1 MRVTD
6 AYRDLREVGRPVLS
20 SAEAAA
26 VWQVSPATAAQR
38 LRALH
43 DSGVIGQVRRGLWTL
58 DREIDPL
65 AIGPYLTAPRPAYV
79 SLFSALAR
87 HGMIDQIPRTISLV
101 SIDRARRITTAF
113 GVYEVHRIAPELF
126 TGYRSDK
133 QGVYLAVPEKALFDL
148 AYLRSAQGR
157 TPYLPELTLPSPF
170 DRKLLREWADRIA
183 SQRLRTLVQ
192 RRLRALIS
200 EAQAGTA

>member
-6 AYRDLREVGRPVLS
+6 AYRELLEVGRPVLS

-26 VWQVSPATAAQR
+26 AWQVSSATASHR
-38 LRALH
+38 LRALLE
-43 DSGVIGQVRRGLWTL
+43 SGVIRRVRRGLWAL
-58 DREIDPL
+58 DPEIDPF

-79 SLFSALAR
+79 SLWSALAR
-87 HGMIDQIPRTISLV
+87 HGMIDQIPRSISLV
-101 SIDRARRITTAF
+101 SLDRARRITTAL
-113 GVYEVHRIAPELF
+113 GVYEVHRVAPELF

-133 QGVYLAVPEKALFDL
+133 PGVYLAVPEKALFDL
-148 AYLRSAQGR
+148 AYVRSAHGH

-170 DRKLLREWADRIA
+170 NRKLLREWGDRIA
-183 SQRLRTLVQ
+183 SQRLRTLVS

-200 EAQAGTA
+200 EAQTGAA

>member
-6 AYRDLREVGRPVLS
+6 AYRELLEVGRPVLS

-26 VWQVSPATAAQR
+26 AWQVSSATASHR
-38 LRALH
+38 LRALLE
-43 DSGVIGQVRRGLWTL
+43 SGVIRRVRRGLWAL
-58 DREIDPL
+58 DPEIDPF

-79 SLFSALAR
+79 SLWSALAR
-87 HGMIDQIPRTISLV
+87 HGMIDQIPRSISLV
-101 SIDRARRITTAF
+101 SLDRARRITTAL
-113 GVYEVHRIAPELF
+113 GVYEVHRVAPELF

-148 AYLRSAQGR
+148 VYVRSAHGR
-157 TPYLPELTLPSPF
+157 TPYLPELTLPSPLN
-170 DRKLLREWADRIA
+170 RKLLREWGDRIA
-183 SQRLRTLVQ
+183 SQRLRTLVS

-200 EAQAGTA
+200 EAQTGAA

>member
-6 AYRDLREVGRPVLS
+6 AYRELLGVGRPVLS

-26 VWQVSPATAAQR
+26 AWQVSPATAAQR
-38 LRALH
+38 LRALL
-43 DSGVIGQVRRGLWTL
+43 DSGVIRRVRRGLWVL
-58 DREIDPL
+58 DTEIDPF
-65 AIGPYLTAPRPAYV
+65 AIGPYLTAPQPAYV
-79 SLFSALAR
+79 SLWSALAR
-87 HGMIDQIPRTISLV
+87 HGMIDQIPRSISLV
-101 SIDRARRITTAF
+101 SIDRARRITTAL
-113 GVYEVHRIAPELF
+113 GVYEVHRVAPELF

-148 AYLRSAQGR
+148 VYVRSAHGR
-157 TPYLPELTLPSPF
+157 TPYLPELTLPSPIN
-170 DRKLLREWADRIA
+170 RKLLREWGDRIA
-183 SQRLRTLVQ
+183 SQRLRTLVS

>member
-6 AYRDLREVGRPVLS
+6 AYRELLAAGRPVLS

-26 VWQVSPATAAQR
+26 VWRVSPATTAHR
-38 LRALH
+38 LRALL
-43 DSGVIGQVRRGLWTL
+43 DSGVIRRVRRGLWAL
-58 DREIDPL
+58 DPEIDPF

-79 SLFSALAR
+79 SLWSALAR
-87 HGMIDQIPRTISLV
+87 HGMIDQIPRGISIV
-101 SIDRARRITTAF
+101 SLDRARRITTAF

-126 TGYRSDK
+126 TGFHSDK
-133 QGVYLAVPEKALFDL
+133 PGVYLAVPEKALFDL
-148 AYLRSAQGR
+148 VYIRSAHGR

-170 DRKLLREWADRIA
+170 NRKLLWEWGDRIA
-183 SQRLRTLVQ
+183 SQRLRTLVS
-192 RRLRALIS
+192 RRLRALLS

>member
-6 AYRDLREVGRPVLS
+6 AYRELLGVGRPVLS

-26 VWQVSPATAAQR
+26 VWQVSPAATAQR
-38 LRALH
+38 LRALL
-43 DSGVIGQVRRGLWTL
+43 DSGVVRRVRRGLWAL
-58 DREIDPL
+58 DPEIDPL

-79 SLFSALAR
+79 SLWSALAR
-87 HGMIDQIPRTISLV
+87 HGMIDQIPRSISLV
-101 SIDRARRITTAF
+101 SLDRARRITTTL

-126 TGYRSDK
+126 TGYRCDK

-148 AYLRSAQGR
+148 VYVRSAHGR
-157 TPYLPELTLPSPF
+157 TPYLPELTLPPHF
-170 DRKLLREWADRIA
+170 NRKLLLEWGDRIA
-183 SQRLRTLVQ
+183 SQRLRTLVS